1 LSFSLTKCVTE
12 VAGIAHVLQM
22 VFSQALLLISIF
34 TDNQS

>member
-1 LSFSLTKCVTE
+1 
-12 VAGIAHVLQM
+12 M